1 MSRYKI
7 NNLEEYFKE
16 YKKSVREPKKFW
28 DKIASEN
35 FTWYQEWSKVV
46 DFNMAEAEI
55 KWFEDAKVNIT
66 KNCIDRHLAK
76 KR

>member
-16 YKKSVREPKKFW
+16 YKNQFVNQKVLGQNC
-28 DKIASEN
+28 SEN
-35 FTWYQEWSKVV
+35 FTWYQEWDKVV

-55 KWFEDAKVNIT
+55 KWFVDAK
-66 KNCIDRHLAK
+66 
-76 KR
+76 